1 MARKEIE
8 IVIADDNRDKGKVF
22 RITEMPATK
31 AQEFADRVF
40 FAAMNCGVKVPGEIG
55 QIGMAEM
62 YAAGIAMAEKIP
74 YEWAK
79 PLLEMLMECVDLR
92 TEAGTYRK
100 RVESDIEEITT
111 AFKLRTEALKLH
123 FSFFGNGGGSISGQ
137 AQASE
142 TTASSK

>member
-8 IVIADDNRDKGKVF
+8 VVIIDDNRDKGKVF

-40 FAAMNCGVKVPGEIG
+40 FAAMNCGVKIPGEIG
-55 QIGMAEM
+55 QIGMAEL

-79 PLLEMLMECVDLR
+79 PLLDMLMDCVDLR
-92 TEAGTYRK
+92 TDAGTYRK

-123 FSFFGNGGGSISGQ
+123 FGFFGKGGGLTSGQ
-137 AQASE
+137 PQGSGTIA
-142 TTASSK
+142 

>member
-8 IVIADDNRDKGKVF
+8 VVIADDNRDRGKTF

-40 FAAMNCGVKVPGEIG
+40 FAAMNCGVKLPGDIG
-55 QIGMAEM
+55 QIGMAEL
-62 YAAGIAMAEKIP
+62 YVAGIAMAEKIP

-79 PLLEMLMECVDLR
+79 PLLEMLMDCVDLR

-100 RVESDIEEITT
+100 RVESDIEEIATV
-111 AFKLRTEALKLH
+111 FKLRTEALKLH
-123 FSFFGNGGGSISGQ
+123 FDFFGKGGGSISAQ
-137 AQASE
+137 AQVNE
-142 TTASSK
+142 TTASLK